1 MSSTPEGY
9 RIRVIASALKFYL
22 ATGMKVNTAYTL
34 TNMLNT
40 AGNITGKAYKKT
52 QGKQALADLEA
63 LIQ

>member
-1 MSSTPEGY
+1 MNATPEGFRV
-9 RIRVIASALKFYL
+9 RILASALRCYL

-40 AGNITGKAYKKT
+40 AGNITGKAYKKS